1 MNAQPGQLTTQPGP
15 ATRILYIYLW
25 LTMGLLLIQGS
36 GSLLLRLRPDIES
49 ITPFLLATIM
59 NGNIPHAILH
69 IVWGIIGLI
78 ILITQRSYYVR
89 IGLGLNFGLFYTL
102 LGFMGIILLN
112 PFGLRLGWQENLFH
126 LTVGPLMLI
135 LVWFSWRSR
144 NAILRNAIL
153 ENTGESHVN
162 FEP

>member
-1 MNAQPGQLTTQPGP
+1 MNAQPGQLIAQPGL
-15 ATRILYIYLW
+15 ATRLLYIYLW
-25 LTMGLLLIQGS
+25 LTMSLLFIQGS

-49 ITPFLLATIM
+49 ITPGPLATIM

-69 IVWGIIGLI
+69 IVWGTIGLI
-78 ILITQRSYYVR
+78 ILITQRSYSVR
-89 IGLGLNFGLFYTL
+89 LGLGLTFGLFYTL
-102 LGFMGIILLN
+102 LGVLGIFVFN
-112 PFGLRLGWQENLFH
+112 PFDLRLGWQENLFH

-135 LVWFSWRSR
+135 LVWFSWRSKD
-144 NAILRNAIL
+144 AVQ

>member
-1 MNAQPGQLTTQPGP
+1 MNAQPGQLTAQPGL
-15 ATRILYIYLW
+15 ATRLLYIYLW
-25 LTMGLLLIQGS
+25 LTMSLLFIQGS

-49 ITPFLLATIM
+49 ITPGPLATIM

-69 IVWGIIGLI
+69 IVWGTIGLI
-78 ILITQRSYYVR
+78 ILITQRSYSIR
-89 IGLGLNFGLFYTL
+89 LGLGLTFGLFYTL
-102 LGFMGIILLN
+102 LGVMGIFVFN
-112 PFGLRLGWQENLFH
+112 PFDLRLGWQENLFH

-135 LVWFSWRSR
+135 LVWFSWRSKD
-144 NAILRNAIL
+144 AVQ

>member
-1 MNAQPGQLTTQPGP
+1 MTAQPGQLTAQPGL

-25 LTMGLLLIQGS
+25 LTMGLLFIQGS
-36 GSLLLRLRPDIES
+36 GSLLLRLRPEIES
-49 ITPFLLATIM
+49 FTPGLLATIM

-69 IVWGIIGLI
+69 ITWGTIGLI
-78 ILITQRSYYVR
+78 ILITQRSYSVR
-89 IGLGLNFGLFYTL
+89 LALGLTFGLFYTL
-102 LGFMGIILLN
+102 LGILGIFVLN

-135 LVWFSWRSR
+135 LVWFSWRSK
-144 NAILRNAIL
+144 NAVQ
-153 ENTGESHVN
+153 ENTGVSNVN

>member
-1 MNAQPGQLTTQPGP
+1 MNTQPAQLTAQSTV
-15 ATRILYIYLW
+15 AR
-25 LTMGLLLIQGS
+25 
-36 GSLLLRLRPDIES
+36 
-49 ITPFLLATIM
+49 
-59 NGNIPHAILH
+59 
-69 IVWGIIGLI
+69 GIF
-78 ILITQRSYYVR
+78 V
-89 IGLGLNFGLFYTL
+89 
-102 LGFMGIILLN
+102 LN

-144 NAILRNAIL
+144 NAVQ

>member
-1 MNAQPGQLTTQPGP
+1 M

-25 LTMGLLLIQGS
+25 LTMGFLLIQGS

-49 ITPFLLATIM
+49 ITPGLLATIM
-59 NGNIPHAILH
+59 NGNTQHAILH
-69 IVWGIIGLI
+69 IIWGTIGLI
-78 ILITQRSYYVR
+78 VLITQRSYIVR
-89 IGLGLNFGLFYTL
+89 LDLGLTFGLFYTL
-102 LGFMGIILLN
+102 LGFLGIFVFN

-135 LVWFSWRSR
+135 LVWFSWHSR
-144 NAILRNAIL
+144 NAVH

>member
-1 MNAQPGQLTTQPGP
+1 MNAQSGQLTAQPTM

-49 ITPFLLATIM
+49 STPDLLATIM

-78 ILITQRSYYVR
+78 ILITQRSYSVR
-89 IGLGLNFGLFYTL
+89 LGLGLIFGLFYTS
-102 LGFMGIILLN
+102 LGILGIFVLN
-112 PFGLRLGWQENLFH
+112 PFGMRLGWQEDLFH

-135 LVWFSWRSR
+135 LVWFSWRSK
-144 NAILRNAIL
+144 NAVQ

-162 FEP
+162 YEP